1 MFHAFPNYIQLI
13 GPALLNL
20 ECGGKVLRDAAFLPD
35 RDSITSQS
43 GVAEYLASALQI
55 KTPLSASTGSALA
68 GDVLS
73 SRRLSGAAQMDASI
87 TAALTLGFVLGLR
100 HALDPDH
107 LVAVSTIVSEHK
119 SVARS
124 SLVGTFW
131 GLGHTSSLLA
141 ISLVILL
148 LRTSIPEHASLWMEL
163 PVALMLMVLG
173 LNALWRTLQERGW
186 QVHTHVH
193 RHDQGEPHSHIHLH
207 AHDEHKHRHH
217 LFRVGRGPFLVGLV
231 HGVAGSAAITLAVVA
246 TIPSIGLGLIWIA
259 VFGIGSIGG
268 MLLMSAMIGLPFA
281 LTARRFSILNGGI
294 RLLAGLFSVLF
305 GLWLAWG
312 LVHEISKVS
321 V

>member
-1 MFHAFPNYIQLI
+1 
-13 GPALLNL
+13 
-20 ECGGKVLRDAAFLPD
+20 
-35 RDSITSQS
+35 
-43 GVAEYLASALQI
+43 
-55 KTPLSASTGSALA
+55 
-68 GDVLS
+68 
-73 SRRLSGAAQMDASI
+73 MDASI

-131 GLGHTSSLLA
+131 GLGHTASLLA
-141 ISLVILL
+141 VSVVILL
-148 LRTSIPEHASLWMEL
+148 LRISISEHASLWLEL
-163 PVALMLMVLG
+163 PVSLMLIALG
-173 LNALWRTLQERGW
+173 INTLWRTLRERGW

-193 RHDQGEPHSHIHLH
+193 SHDDGGAEGEPHSHIHLH
-207 AHDEHKHRHH
+207 AHDEHIHRHH
-217 LFRVGRGPFLVGLV
+217 LFRLGRRPFLVGLV
-231 HGVAGSAAITLAVVA
+231 HGVAGSAAITFAVVA
-246 TIPSIGLGLIWIA
+246 TIPSIALGLIYIA
-259 VFGIGSIGG
+259 IFGIGSIGG

-281 LTARRFSILNGGI
+281 LTARRFAILNGGI